1 MILFTSDMYIE
12 QDDLSSLLELSEGMI
27 LKNNKFKFIND
38 DNNKF
43 YKNKKS
49 QNLIKRGSILI
60 SNKEILDI
68 LKDKKYENY
77 KKVGFN
83 DYKIIRG
90 DE

>member
-1 MILFTSDMYIE
+1 M
-12 QDDLSSLLELSEGMI
+12 
-27 LKNNKFKFIND
+27 KNNKFKFIND
-38 DNNKF
+38 DNSKF
-43 YKNKKS
+43 YKNKRS

-83 DYKIIRG
+83 DYKIIKG

>member
-1 MILFTSDMYIE
+1 
-12 QDDLSSLLELSEGMI
+12 MI

-38 DNNKF
+38 NNNKF

-83 DYKIIRG
+83 DYEIIKG